1 MDKFKQFE
9 ATTTIQRMMSGDSV
23 PALAA
28 ELTGLVAAMDAEHR
42 QEALR
47 QMETE
52 VELSRLESVTNR
64 DLVPWDMTHARLVE
78 AVGKDNADL
87 ISKYR
92 EELRGLKGEAYRRK
106 LRDVKGLV
114 HRMARQSQ
122 KDQAKVL
129 KTAERIERYD
139 RIAAEVNRFLN
150 GPLKLERLGQ
160 SYFRRLLDDER
171 EGGLFTSVHKGRE
184 ADYLPPD
191 MVDLTFGQAAVFVVE
206 HDWASAFA
214 SAPDVFDGPITLPD
228 SHCVFEFSISGH
240 VVIAAIGQIDDNPSI
255 LPFIRTKE
263 GWVTVGSMMSRH
275 GQIGTIKALDGNNL
289 SILIHE
295 AGDDIAG
302 TFTPLRET
310 ADTHRLY
317 TLIDRQVRA
326 VGVALDAQVAVRTAV
341 RMPYKSNQPP
351 KGPAK
356 PKPFYS
362 YHTVSLARRGAR
374 LEAREDDGLQ
384 VPGPKRRL
392 HFRRAHWRHFDG
404 WKTKV
409 NWTLVGDPDL
419 GFVDKHYKL

>member
-1 MDKFKQFE
+1 MKVPDDFLR
-9 ATTTIQRMMSGDSV
+9 TTDAYDALKRM
-23 PALAA
+23 P
-28 ELTGLVAAMDAEHR
+28 
-42 QEALR
+42 
-47 QMETE
+47 
-52 VELSRLESVTNR
+52 
-64 DLVPWDMTHARLVE
+64 
-78 AVGKDNADL
+78 
-87 ISKYR
+87 
-92 EELRGLKGEAYRRK
+92 KGEANAALDELEQGIEVERLKRIFDASKGIVPDELLSILGPEIADASNELKSATSNEARRRAIK
-106 LRDVKGLV
+106 RVKGIA
-114 HRMARQSQ
+114 HRLTRVEQEEKQ
-122 KDQAKVL
+122 KVVKL
-129 KTAERIERYD
+129 AERIQRYD

-160 SYFRRLLDDER
+160 SHFRRLLEDER
-171 EGGLFTSVHKGRE
+171 TGGLFTSVHKGRE

-191 MVDLTFGQAAVFVVE
+191 MIDLTYGQAAVFVVE

-214 SAPDVFDGPITLPD
+214 SAPDVFNGPITLPD
-228 SHCVFEFSISGH
+228 TQCIFEFSISGH

-263 GWVTVGSMMSRH
+263 GWVTIGSMMSRH

-295 AGDDIAG
+295 AGDGLTG
-302 TFTPLRET
+302 TFMPLRET
-310 ADTHRLY
+310 ADGHRLY

-351 KGPAK
+351 KGEAK

-362 YHTVSLARRGAR
+362 YHTVSLARRAAR

-384 VPGPKRRL
+384 VQGAKRRL
-392 HFRRAHWRHFDG
+392 HFRRGHFRHFDG
-404 WKTKV
+404 WKTWV
-409 NWTLVGDPDL
+409 NWCLVGDPDL